1 VRSRTKSKDKV
12 GPLKDSFGNV
22 IDDNKGM
29 CDMLN
34 KFFGSVFTTE
44 NIADM
49 PEVNRLFNADYSQ
62 KLNMINIEPGD
73 VYDKIMSL
81 KDGKAPG
88 L

>member
-1 VRSRTKSKDKV
+1 LSQDVKDNPKSFYRYVRSRTKSKDKV

-49 PEVNRLFNADYSQ
+49 PEV
-62 KLNMINIEPGD
+62 
-73 VYDKIMSL
+73 V
-81 KDGKAPG
+81 
-88 L
+88 